1 MAKIRLVGLIVLL
14 LGLGAGPGSVAA
26 QTADGLRMT
35 VKPGIDGYYRVGNW
49 FPVQVTLENSGP
61 SLKGRLWLEGDSYA
75 ANYIA
80 VDLPSQAR
88 QSYTLYTASSRI
100 NSTAVLRFAEGDKV
114 YAEQPLTL
122 KYQQDPSFIIGVVG
136 GDSTALSTLTGATF
150 GYISSSQ
157 TTQQGVQSTIIHPK
171 LDELPANALALAT
184 LDVLVIAD
192 GDTAKLSA
200 GQVAAVRSWLAAG
213 GDLVIGG
220 GRNARA
226 NAAAFGDLLP
236 LEVGEPRSIDGLA
249 PLGTYITATTAPP
262 AEQVVVSSGPLKQ
275 GSTLVAI
282 SPDQAQSSQPLIAQR
297 EYGRGRLLYFA
308 FDPTLSTLR
317 GWDDYPRL
325 WQLLLA
331 NHRSG
336 PDSAA
341 LAHTNQGGNFGFAL
355 PQFDLPNPGLLAILL
370 FAYVMVIGPL
380 NFIILG
386 RLRRRELS
394 WLTIPACVV
403 AFGLLFFLIGYQ
415 TKGSTILL
423 NRASVTFGQVEGNEA
438 LISSIVSIFSPNR
451 TSYDLRLG
459 NGLAVA
465 DSNGSFGSAGGGL
478 HLGTPNRFERLNIG
492 NWAQGNISVQEAAS
506 LAPQFAV
513 SSLPSSSNLR
523 LTLKNVGDRPYRDI
537 VLFEADHRSDRFD
550 LAPGES
556 KEVSLNQV
564 PGGNEEFVRYLAH
577 TGESIARYTGYSY
590 SNSQL
595 TKEERTDGLRY
606 QMAQTTLTNRDFG
619 SYNEATFAPI
629 YLTAWSD
636 KARGSSEL
644 EQGGARTDSSFDLYT
659 TRLGRVRP

>member
-1 MAKIRLVGLIVLL
+1 MAKIRLVGLIGLL
-14 LGLGAGPGSVAA
+14 LGLAAGPGSVAA
-26 QTADGLRMT
+26 QTADGLRLT
-35 VKPGIDGYYRVGNW
+35 VKPGIGGYYRVGSW

-61 SLKGRLWLEGDSYA
+61 SLKGRLSLAGDSYA

-122 KYQQDPSFIIGVVG
+122 KYQQDPAFIIGVVG
-136 GDSTALSTLTGATF
+136 GDSTALSTLAGATF
-150 GYISSSQ
+150 GYSNGPQ
-157 TTQQGVQSTIIHPK
+157 NTQQGLQSTIIHPT

-200 GQVAAVRSWLAAG
+200 GQVAAVRGWLAAG

-226 NAAAFGDLLP
+226 NAAAFSDLLP

-262 AEQVVVSSGPLKQ
+262 ADQVVVSSGPLKL

-282 SPDQAQSSQPLIAQR
+282 SPDQPQSSQPLIAQR
-297 EYGRGRLLYFA
+297 DYGRGQLTYFA

-341 LAHTNQGGNFGFAL
+341 IAHSDQGGNFSFSS
-355 PQFDLPNPGLLAILL
+355 PQLDLPNPLLLTLL
-370 FAYVMVIGPL
+370 LLVYVVVIGPL

-386 RLRRRELS
+386 RMRRRELS

-403 AFGLLFFLIGYQ
+403 AFGLLFFLLGYQ
-415 TKGSTILL
+415 TKGGSILI
-423 NRASVTFGQVEGNEA
+423 NRASVTYGQVDGNEA
-438 LISSIVSIFSPNR
+438 RVSSIVSIFSPGR
-451 TSYDLRLG
+451 ASYDLRLG
-459 NGLAVA
+459 SGLASSSGNTFGNA
-465 DSNGSFGSAGGGL
+465 NNGSL
-478 HLGTPNRFERLNIG
+478 HLGTPNRFEGLNIG
-492 NWAQGNISVQEAAS
+492 NWAQGSISVQEATN
-506 LAPQFAV
+506 LPPQFAV
-513 SSLPSSSNLR
+513 TSLPSKGNLQ

-537 VLFEADHRSDRFD
+537 VLFEDNSRSDRFN

-556 KEVSLNQV
+556 KEVSISQV
-564 PGGNEEFVRYLAH
+564 SGGNEEFVRYLAH
-577 TGESIARYTGYSY
+577 TGEAISRYTGYSY
-590 SNSQL
+590 SNSDL
-595 TKEERTDGLRY
+595 TKEERADGLRY
-606 QMAQTTLTNRDFG
+606 QTAQTTLINRDFG
-619 SYNEATFAPI
+619 SYNQAELAPI

-636 KARGSSEL
+636 LARGSSEL
-644 EQGGARTDSSFDLYT
+644 EQGGAPTDSSFDLYT